1 MSTTL
6 LEKIHSQMTTKA
18 VTSDEIKLAN
28 EIIAS
33 YLADSAAALKNAK
46 DVARQSGVPFKFD
59 IEGLVVAFDPD
70 KEEAELEADRLQKE
84 AEEEEG
90 WCSSAEPEYET
101 SWESSDDSC

>member
-1 MSTTL
+1 
-6 LEKIHSQMTTKA
+6 MTTKA

-28 EIIAS
+28 EIVAS
-33 YLADSAAALKNAK
+33 CWADSAAALKNAK

-84 AEEEEG
+84 AEEEARHVLKKRVKPFQN
-90 WCSSAEPEYET
+90 CI
-101 SWESSDDSC
+101 DDITNVFRLLMKWKRF